1 MRAIV
6 SLLEVSADTRIQ
18 AIWRD
23 LEKDCQLKGIR
34 ITPIPHFSW
43 QIAEDYDLPALK
55 KVLRQ
60 IAAAT
65 RPFMVR
71 TAGLGIFTR
80 PEPVLYIALTKDQT
94 MLDLHALIWNETQE
108 IVRRVGTYYAPEYW
122 MPHITIGYS
131 DVNPQNIGCALN
143 KLAFQPLEWEIK
155 INNLAL
161 VSQLADRV
169 GKLNDRFEFT
179 G

>member
-1 MRAIV
+1 MYAIV
-6 SLLEVSADTRIQ
+6 SLLEVSADARIQ

-23 LEKDCQLKGIR
+23 LETECQLKGIR

-43 QIAEDYDLPALK
+43 QIAENYDLPALK

-60 IAAAT
+60 IAATT
-65 RPFMVR
+65 RPFVVR

-80 PEPVLYIALTKDQT
+80 PDPVIYIALTKDQT
-94 MLDLHALIWNETQE
+94 MLNLHDLIWNETQN
-108 IVRRVGTYYAPEYW
+108 IVRNLGTYYASEYW
-122 MPHITIGYS
+122 MPHITIAYS
-131 DVNPQNIGCALN
+131 DVNPKNIGCALN
-143 KLAFQPLEWEIK
+143 KLAFQSLEWEIK

-161 VSQLADRV
+161 VYQLADQV